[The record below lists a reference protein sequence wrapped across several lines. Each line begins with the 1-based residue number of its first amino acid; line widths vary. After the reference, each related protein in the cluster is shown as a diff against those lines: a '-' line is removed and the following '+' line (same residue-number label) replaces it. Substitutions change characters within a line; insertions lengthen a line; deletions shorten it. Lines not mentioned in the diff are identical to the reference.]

1 MKPPQPVR
9 SSYLLEPRLLFY
21 LTCFINLMNFVDRG
35 IIPGATNEFNRFID
49 DSVHT
54 DTPDVYL

>member
-1 MKPPQPVR
+1 MSLPWYAQ
-9 SSYLLEPRLLFY
+9 PRLLFY